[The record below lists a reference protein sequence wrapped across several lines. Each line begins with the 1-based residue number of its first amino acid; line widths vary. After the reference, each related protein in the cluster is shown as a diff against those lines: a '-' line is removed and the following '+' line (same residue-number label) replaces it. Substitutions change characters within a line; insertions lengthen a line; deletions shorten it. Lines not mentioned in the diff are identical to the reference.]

1 MVSGLVIKNSNFGW
15 TMTGYFFST
24 VAIIVLVLALKIH
37 QGCTRCCAG
46 KPDLTLAVNKGYDDE
61 DERKPLL
68 SAT

>member
-24 VAIIVLVLALKIH
+24 VAIIVLVLALKIY

-46 KPDLTLAVNKGYDDE
+46 KPDLTLTVNKGYYDE